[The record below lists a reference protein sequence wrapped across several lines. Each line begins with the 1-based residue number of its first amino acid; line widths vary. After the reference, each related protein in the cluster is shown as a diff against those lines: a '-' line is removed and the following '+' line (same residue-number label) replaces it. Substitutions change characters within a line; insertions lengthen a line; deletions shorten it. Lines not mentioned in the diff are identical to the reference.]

1 CVKGGTG
8 SPRARSR
15 GPRNLMAKGI
25 ALVAAAAAL
34 GLAGYYYAVH
44 APSQTGSAIA
54 QAPQSPR
61 PVAVEVGTAAKK
73 NMPVL
78 LEGIGNVTTMASVAV
93 KSRLDNEIVGVHFAD
108 GAQVNKGD
116 LLFTLDTRAIEAQM
130 RQVEG
135 NIARDQAQLDGAAR
149 DVRRYTELVAKA
161 ATPVTNLENAQT
173 QVATFSGA
181 LKADQAALD
190 NLRVQLT
197 YCSIKAPIS
206 GRISMANV
214 KVGNFVRSADLAP
227 MAMINQVSPVYVT
240 FTIPQKYLPDIR
252 RALAAESANV
262 EIIIPGETKRATGA
276 VSMIENAVDISTGM
290 AIVRAT
296 MPNEDELL
304 WPGTLV
310 TAQMTLRTESA
321 VAVPSAAVQV
331 SQAGS
336 FVYVVRDRKAMVQ
349 PVKVSRTI
357 GNETVISEG
366 LEGNETVVTNGHLLL
381 TDGAPVTVRDA
392 KAGA

>member
-1 CVKGGTG
+1 
-8 SPRARSR
+8 
-15 GPRNLMAKGI
+15 MAKGI
-25 ALVAAAAAL
+25 VVVVAAAAL
-34 GLAGYYYAVH
+34 GAAGYYYAVH
-44 APSQTGSAIA
+44 SPSQTGSAVA
-54 QAPQSPR
+54 QAPQGPR
-61 PVAVEVGTAAKK
+61 PVAVEVATAVKK
-73 NMPVL
+73 DVPVV

-93 KSRLDNEIVGVHFAD
+93 KTRLDNEIVGVHFAD
-108 GAQVNKGD
+108 GAKVKQGD

-173 QVATFSGA
+173 QLAQYTGA

-197 YCSIKAPIS
+197 YCSIKAPIT
-206 GRISMANV
+206 GRISMAML
-214 KVGNFVRSADLAP
+214 KVGNFVRSADIVP
-227 MAMINQVSPVYVT
+227 MAMINQMSPVYVT

-252 RALAAESANV
+252 RALTSESGNV
-262 EIIIPGETKRATGA
+262 EIIIPGESKRATG
-276 VSMIENAVDISTGM
+276 VVTMIENAVDITTGM
-290 AIVRAT
+290 ATVRAT

-310 TAQMTLRTESA
+310 SAQMTLRTENA

-331 SQAGS
+331 SQAGP
-336 FVYVVRDRKAMVQ
+336 FVYVVKDRKAVVQ

-357 GNETVISEG
+357 GNETVLSDG
-366 LEGNETVVTNGHLLL
+366 LNGGETVVTNGHLLL
-381 TDGAPVTVRDA
+381 TDGTAITVRES
-392 KAGA
+392 KTGV

>member
-1 CVKGGTG
+1 
-8 SPRARSR
+8 
-15 GPRNLMAKGI
+15 MAKGI
-25 ALVAAAAAL
+25 VVVVAAAA
-34 GLAGYYYAVH
+34 LATGGYFTAVGWPEQVKSH
-44 APSQTGSAIA
+44 AAHWFGHAGSAVA
-54 QAPQSPR
+54 QAPQGPR
-61 PVAVEVGTAAKK
+61 PVSIEIATAVKK
-73 NMPVL
+73 DVPVL

-108 GAQVNKGD
+108 GARVNKGD

-149 DVRRYTELVAKA
+149 DVRRYTELVSKA

-173 QVATFSGA
+173 QLAQYSGA
-181 LKADQAALD
+181 LKADQAALE

-197 YCSIKAPIS
+197 YCSIKAPIA

-227 MAMINQVSPVYVT
+227 MAMINQVSPIYVT
-240 FTIPQKYLPDIR
+240 FTIPQKFLPDIR
-252 RALAAESANV
+252 HALAAESANV
-262 EIIIPGETKRATGA
+262 EIIVPGESKHANGVVT
-276 VSMIENAVDISTGM
+276 MIENAIDTTTGM
-290 AIVRAT
+290 AVVRAT

-310 TAQMTLRTESA
+310 TAQMTLRTENT

-331 SQAGS
+331 SQAGP
-336 FVYVVRDRKAMVQ
+336 FVYVVKDRKAVVQ
-349 PVKVSRTI
+349 PVKISRTM
-357 GNETVISEG
+357 GSETVISEG
-366 LEGNETVVTNGHLLL
+366 LRGGETVVTEGHLLL
-381 TDGAPVTVRDA
+381 TDGATVTVRDR

>member
-1 CVKGGTG
+1 
-8 SPRARSR
+8 
-15 GPRNLMAKGI
+15 MAKGI

-108 GAQVNKGD
+108 GAKVNKGD

-149 DVRRYTELVAKA
+149 DVRRYTELVSKA

-181 LKADQAALD
+181 LKADQAALE

-197 YCSIKAPIS
+197 YCSIRAPIT
-206 GRISMANV
+206 GRISMASV
-214 KVGNFVRSADLAP
+214 KVGNFVRSADTAP
-227 MAMINQVSPVYVT
+227 MAIINQTAPVYVT
-240 FTIPQKYLPDIR
+240 FTIPQKHLPDIR
-252 RALAAESANV
+252 HALAAESANV
-262 EIIIPGETKRATGA
+262 EIIIPGDTKRANGV
-276 VSMIENAVDISTGM
+276 VSMIENAVDITTGM
-290 AIVRAT
+290 ALVRAT

-310 TAQMTLRTESA
+310 TAQMTLRTENA
-321 VAVPSAAVQV
+321 VSVPSAAIQA
-331 SQAGS
+331 SQAGP
-336 FVYVVRDRKAMVQ
+336 FVYVVKDRKAVVQ
-349 PVKVSRTI
+349 PVKIGRVV
-357 GNETVISEG
+357 GNETVITDG
-366 LEGNETVVTNGHLLL
+366 LDGGETVVTNGHLLL
-381 TDGAPVTVRDA
+381 TNGAAVTVREP